1 MGLFFFLGTASLSAQ
16 NRVTIDQCYEW
27 ARDNYPQIERF
38 RLIEQTEQYTLSNAA
53 KGWLPQVKV
62 SASATYQSDVT
73 TLPLENLSALV
84 PGLEIPE
91 MSKDQYKVA
100 AEINQSIWDGGQV
113 RLSKEQA
120 AVRADADRKELESQL
135 YTLRE
140 RVNNLYFGCL
150 LDRKSVV

>member
-1 MGLFFFLGTASLSAQ
+1 MGLFFLLGTVSLSAQ
-16 NRVTIDQCYEW
+16 DRVTIDQCYEW

-84 PGLEIPE
+84 PGW
-91 MSKDQYKVA
+91 KY
-100 AEINQSIWDGGQV
+100 
-113 RLSKEQA
+113 
-120 AVRADADRKELESQL
+120 RK
-135 YTLRE
+135 
-140 RVNNLYFGCL
+140 
-150 LDRKSVV
+150 